1 MVRVDEI
8 EVMHDLRRQQAAVRV
23 HDLDVEAV
31 DPSARRHPKHGDR
44 RLGDLVMRGVGGQ
57 VHGRE
62 LDDHRAPARIG
73 DHVRAGRIGGRGRPA
88 RGAEREDEAERPYE
102 VGVHSGE
109 L

>member
-1 MVRVDEI
+1 M
-8 EVMHDLRRQQAAVRV
+8 RQQAAVRV

-31 DPSARRHPKHGDR
+31 DPPARRHLKQGDG
-44 RLGDLVMRGVGGQ
+44 RLDDLVMRGVGGQ

-73 DHVRAGRIGGRGRPA
+73 DDARAGSIVRRRRLA
-88 RGAEREDEAERPYE
+88 RRAEGEQEAERPYQ
-102 VGVHSGE
+102 VAVHRGE